1 MANRIS
7 TVSQVWPP
15 VNGNPG
21 GVALDYSV
29 AVTADGDVV
38 DAGRVFIVV
47 ANGSGSSINVTV
59 AATQTVKGL
68 AVSNMVTAV
77 AAGKTEI
84 IGPFPKDVFGQP
96 SGANGSGGD
105 DEGRVY
111 VNYSAI
117 TTVTRAVVA
126 YS

>member
-15 VNGNPG
+15 NGLVG

-38 DAGRVFIVV
+38 DAGKTQLIVT
-47 ANGSGSSINVTV
+47 NGSGSSINVT
-59 AATQTVKGL
+59 AHATRTVKGL
-68 AVSNMVTAV
+68 AVTNLVVAV
-77 AAGKTEI
+77 AAGKTEL
-84 IGPFPKDVFGQP
+84 IGPFDKDIFGQP
-96 SGANGSGGD
+96 SGANASGGD
-105 DEGRVY
+105 DQGRVY
-111 VNYSAI
+111 VDYSAI

>member
-7 TVSQVWPP
+7 TTAQVWPP
-15 VNGNPG
+15 VGNPG
-21 GVALDYSV
+21 GVALDYTV

-38 DAGRVFIVV
+38 DSGKTQIIVV
-47 ANGSGSSINVTV
+47 NGSGASINVT
-59 AATQTVKGL
+59 AHATATKSGL
-68 AVSNMVTAV
+68 TLNNLVVPV

-84 IGPFPKDVFGQP
+84 IGPLPRDVFGQP
-96 SGANGSGGD
+96 QGANASGGD

-111 VNYSAI
+111 VDYSAI
-117 TTVTRAVVA
+117 TTITRAVVA